1 MKKAVLYARAWPSQI
16 DSEEKIKMQLEFLK
30 NYCEKKNM
38 IVWDIYEDVT
48 DGYTSDT
55 MAFLTKINGVS
66 TGRGEADILL
76 AVDLKLFARG
86 VLNAVVT
93 TNLFR
98 DRELEVY
105 HFARRFE
112 QPSTDTQT
120 IN

>member
-1 MKKAVLYARAWPSQI
+1 MKKAILYARAWPSQI

-76 AVDLKLFARG
+76 AVDIKLFARG
-86 VLNAVVT
+86 VLNSVLT

-98 DRELEVY
+98 DSELEVY
-105 HFARRFE
+105 HFARRFN
-112 QPSTDTQT
+112 QPCTETSKQ
-120 IN
+120 N

>member
-16 DSEEKIKMQLEFLK
+16 DGKEKIKMQLDFLK
-30 NYCEKKNM
+30 NYCEKKQM

-55 MAFLTKINGVS
+55 MALLTKINGVS

-112 QPSTDTQT
+112 QPSTEYT
-120 IN
+120 NN